1 MKIMRP
7 ANPFYTSNRIPS
19 EYFCDRDKET
29 ETLVKEILSGNNMIL
44 ISPRR
49 MGKTGLVNHCFQD
62 ERISGFFETFFI
74 DIYDT
79 TSLKEFTFRLG
90 KQVYDRMS
98 IVDKVKAVGFL
109 NCLGS
114 LRGEFTYDP
123 SAMAPRFALSVGQI
137 RRPELTLDEILSYLE
152 SLDKPCI
159 IAIDEFQRI
168 GDYEEKNVEAM
179 LRTKIQHLSNVR
191 FIFSGSERHALSLMF
206 SSHSRPF
213 YRSAGVMEL
222 QPIDESVYVT
232 FASRLFADYGKTISQ
247 EAIVATYRL
256 MDGYTYFIQRT
267 LNHIF
272 WETPQNWEVTEDEI
286 PQRVDEI
293 LDSESATFKN
303 ILSMLTMNQRLLLS
317 AIAIDRKAVN
327 ILSAEFVSRHN
338 LGVPSSVQSSTRSLL
353 KKGFISRL
361 GSTYYIDDKFLELL
375 LRREAGV

>member
-1 MKIMRP
+1 MSVSYFPEVNVMLSHLCFRV
-7 ANPFYTSNRIPS
+7 TSG
-19 EYFCDRDKET
+19 
-29 ETLVKEILSGNNMIL
+29 LS
-44 ISPRR
+44 
-49 MGKTGLVNHCFQD
+49 
-62 ERISGFFETFFI
+62 
-74 DIYDT
+74 
-79 TSLKEFTFRLG
+79 
-90 KQVYDRMS
+90 
-98 IVDKVKAVGFL
+98 
-109 NCLGS
+109 
-114 LRGEFTYDP
+114 
-123 SAMAPRFALSVGQI
+123 
-137 RRPELTLDEILSYLE
+137 
-152 SLDKPCI
+152 
-159 IAIDEFQRI
+159 
-168 GDYEEKNVEAM
+168 
-179 LRTKIQHLSNVR
+179 
-191 FIFSGSERHALSLMF
+191 
-206 SSHSRPF
+206 
-213 YRSAGVMEL
+213 
-222 QPIDESVYVT
+222 IDESVYVT
-232 FASRLFADYGKTISQ
+232 FASRLFADYGKTISK

-361 GSTYYIDDKFLELL
+361 GSTYYIDDKFLELW